1 MKDTGNNNISLSEST
16 DSIPS
21 AEVESNSGESAG
33 FNHVSDDILHA
44 NLRRIPINKGEGNW
58 IQSLSVADHDTIEL
72 KNNDGWLMLLS
83 LAGVLAMVGAIA
95 LAVIYVPG
103 MIEGKVRKPIQA
115 GAGILGLFGFG
126 AIGASFMF
134 NLGWSWVFSQSD
146 RSLTNYHWQTAK
158 TELKI
163 KPGYHLVLKM
173 SPTDKDGDQ
182 VCSLE
187 MHNDDCTEINT
198 VTTALS
204 TQPSAGFIAR
214 LAGRAA
220 VMLNVP
226 LRLRGEI
233 EKGHSDLKLWWGLY
247 QRLEETGQLEL
258 PEDFD
263 QEGIQDYAKTV
274 GLPNWTKLMIAVV
287 IVTMLSSF
295 LMVSWMKALMWI
307 GAQGIGL
314 LIFFVGFNAVRTGE
328 AEGTHGERF
337 SGGKG
342 KLVGIGQMLAGG
354 IFLVVMPIV
363 LLFSP
368 EPKWGYFPVN
378 VSVPFCC
385 MFHDPVTILGSG
397 TSY

>member
-1 MKDTGNNNISLSEST
+1 MKDPGNNDVPLSELE
-16 DSIPS
+16 DSIPT
-21 AEVESNSGESAG
+21 AKVESKSGESTG
-33 FNHVSDDILHA
+33 FNHTSDDIMHA

-58 IQSLSVADHDTIEL
+58 IQSLSVADHDMIEL

-83 LAGVLAMVGAIA
+83 IAGVLAMVGAIV
-95 LAVIYVPG
+95 LAVIFVPG

-115 GAGILGLFGFG
+115 GTGIVTLFVFG
-126 AIGASFMF
+126 MIGAGCMF
-134 NLGWSWVFSQSD
+134 NLGRKWVFSQAD

-163 KPGYHLVLKM
+163 TPGYHLVLKM
-173 SPTDKDGDQ
+173 APTDKDGDQ
-182 VCSLE
+182 ICSLE

-198 VTTALS
+198 VTAALS
-204 TQPSAGFIAR
+204 MQPSAGFIAR

-226 LRLRGEI
+226 LRLHGEV

-263 QEGIQDYAKTV
+263 QEGIEDYAKTV
-274 GLPNWTKLMIAVV
+274 GLPNWTKAMIAVV

-295 LMVSWMKALMWI
+295 LIVSWMKALMWI

-314 LIFFVGFNAVRTGE
+314 LIFFIGFNAVRTGE
-328 AEGTHGERF
+328 AEGKHGERY

-342 KLVGIGQMLAGG
+342 KLVGICQMLAGG
-354 IFLVVMPIV
+354 IFLIAMPIA

-368 EPKWGYFPVN
+368 EPKWGYCPVN
-378 VSVPFCC
+378 DSVPLCSR
-385 MFHDPVTILGSG
+385 FHDPVTLLSPG